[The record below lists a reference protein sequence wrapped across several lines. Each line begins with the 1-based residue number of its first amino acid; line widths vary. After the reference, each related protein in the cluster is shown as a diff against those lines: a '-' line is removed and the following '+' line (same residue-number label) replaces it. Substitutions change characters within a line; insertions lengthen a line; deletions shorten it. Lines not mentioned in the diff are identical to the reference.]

1 MQSTL
6 STAYDPIFAKHAG
19 ALPVAFLR
27 ALGQRESDLNPRLM
41 TGSAAG
47 LLQVMPAE
55 LTAYNARYRTSYAP
69 VDLLN
74 PEINVPVAVRRLN
87 EIIEQYKKHP
97 DKNLQS
103 DFANPE
109 FVKLLVS
116 GWNSGPSEAGG
127 VGKVA
132 RYLEGKGLR
141 VTHDAVFAN
150 AAAAGATQWLQNQ
163 TRYNWQR
170 SVADLYFAQSDARTK
185 SVLKDAGFLTKAAI
199 AVVLGLLAA
208 KYLFR

>member
-1 MQSTL
+1 ML
-6 STAYDPIFAKHAG
+6 STAYDPIFARYAG

-27 ALGQRESDLNPRLM
+27 ALGQRESDLNPRLT

-47 LLQVMPAE
+47 LLQVMPDE
-55 LTAYNARYRTSYAP
+55 LVAYNAQNRTGYTKA
-69 VDLLN
+69 DLLK
-74 PEINVPVAVRRLN
+74 PEVNVPVAVRRLN
-87 EIIEQYKKHP
+87 EIIAQYRKHP
-97 DKNLQS
+97 DKNLQV

-170 SVADLYFAQSDARTK
+170 SVADLYFAQPDAAKK
-185 SVLKDAGFLTKAAI
+185 SVLTNTGFLAKAAI
-199 AVVLGLLAA
+199 AVVLGLIAA